1 LQVTYA
7 TTMGQNL
14 DMLTAPDGV
23 DNFDAYN
30 MARYCQIVKF
40 KVCGKNL
47 SGCCWR
53 RRGRTFGG
61 ESAGLMRST
70 HCLWAGSLLS
80 PILDRC
86 RPTTHPHHLPSAW
99 ASRRRSTP
107 STSRRRARCSFAA

>member
-40 KVCGKNL
+40 KVWGNP
-47 SGCCWR
+47 GCRR

-61 ESAGLMRST
+61 DAEENTVCLPVCLPVDRFLAITDPGWMPADYST
-70 HCLWAGSLLS
+70 N
-80 PILDRC
+80 PF
-86 RPTTHPHHLPSAW
+86 PSAW
-99 ASRRRSTP
+99 VGRRRSTP
-107 STSRRRARCSFAA
+107 STFQRRARCSFAA

>member
-1 LQVTYA
+1 MQVTYA

-47 SGCCWR
+47 FWLLLASARSDVR
-53 RRGRTFGG
+53 R
-61 ESAGLMRST
+61 
-70 HCLWAGSLLS
+70 
-80 PILDRC
+80 
-86 RPTTHPHHLPSAW
+86 
-99 ASRRRSTP
+99 
-107 STSRRRARCSFAA
+107 